1 MNRYRMS
8 MSWIT
13 LLRWVDG
20 LYFFWR
26 GIYKMYTPTR
36 VWLMPRVTQALPTT
50 PLAPIIRTYIFPH
63 VVVFGY
69 AIGIIEI
76 ICGGLL
82 VLARGGRVAPGVLVV
97 LNTIFFL
104 TLGFKEP
111 HDMELNLLMGI
122 MNLMFAFTFRRN
134 IPKHPHA
141 AQKTS
146 SEAQ

>member
-1 MNRYRMS
+1 MNRYQIDMR
-8 MSWIT
+8 WIT

-26 GIYKMYTPTR
+26 GIYKMYTPTS
-36 VWLMPRVTQALPTT
+36 VWLVPRVTQALPTT
-50 PLAPIIRTYIFPH
+50 PLASIIRTYIFPH

-69 AIGIIEI
+69 VVGLIEI
-76 ICGGLL
+76 VCGGLL
-82 VLARGGRVAPGVLVV
+82 VLARGGRIPPLALFV

-122 MNLMFAFTFRRN
+122 MNLMFAFTLRQKAE
-134 IPKHPHA
+134 KHSHA
-141 AQKTS
+141 A
-146 SEAQ
+146 

>member
-1 MNRYRMS
+1 MNRYAINTR
-8 MSWIT
+8 WVT

-20 LYFFWR
+20 LYFLWR
-26 GIYKMYTPTR
+26 GIYKMYTPTS

-50 PLAPIIRTYIFPH
+50 PLAPIIHTYIFPH

-69 AIGIIEI
+69 VVGVVEI
-76 ICGGLL
+76 TCGGLL
-82 VLARGGRVAPGVLVV
+82 VLARGGRVAPAILVG

-122 MNLMFAFTFRRN
+122 MNLMFAVTFRPNTR
-134 IPKHPHA
+134 KSSRA
-141 AQKTS
+141 A
-146 SEAQ
+146 